1 MIYCHSEILKV
12 SDAIRPSRPSISS
25 VHSSPVHSVP
35 VLFHPTG
42 EARASARAQ
51 GANHFRLTRRRR
63 RRLSSQIAIS
73 EKIANF
79 SSGGIQESSSGM
91 ARMISALCSQPHVR
105 RGRASPME
113 TSSSSRPLICSCRC
127 GCGCWLRCG
136 GGDGGMLNYVVLNE
150 GQWRPTLDDAGV
162 DSII

>member
-1 MIYCHSEILKV
+1 MTDKH
-12 SDAIRPSRPSISS
+12 R
-25 VHSSPVHSVP
+25 HSSPVHSVP

-42 EARASARAQ
+42 EARVSARKD
-51 GANHFRLTRRRR
+51 HFRLTRRRR
-63 RRLSSQIAIS
+63 RPLSSQIAIS

-79 SSGGIQESSSGM
+79 SSGNSNIQESSSGM
-91 ARMISALCSQPHVR
+91 ARMIAALCSQPHVR
-105 RGRASPME
+105 RSRASPME
-113 TSSSSRPLICSCRC
+113 TSNSSLPLICSCRC